1 MTFTG
6 KELFELGVPKAKIKF
21 FVGREFSSKDELLG
35 ELHPKELA
43 EVKKIFTWID
53 WLWETFDPSW
63 MPMKMNGTN
72 PERMSKS
79 ELKRLFDSKSI
90 EVNGTFPTSL
100 DECSSDMFPIK
111 SFIWFPNG
119 KRRTHWI

>member
-6 KELFELGVPKAKIKF
+6 KELFELGVSQNKIKF
-21 FVGREFSSKDELLG
+21 FVGREFSSKEELLDELT
-35 ELHPKELA
+35 PKKTTEA
-43 EVKKIFTWID
+43 ARVFTWID
-53 WLWETFDPSW
+53 WLWDNFKPSW

-72 PERMSKS
+72 PETMSKS
-79 ELKRLFDSKSI
+79 ELKRLFESKSI
-90 EVNGTFPTSL
+90 EINGTFPTSS

-119 KRRTHWI
+119 KRKTHWA